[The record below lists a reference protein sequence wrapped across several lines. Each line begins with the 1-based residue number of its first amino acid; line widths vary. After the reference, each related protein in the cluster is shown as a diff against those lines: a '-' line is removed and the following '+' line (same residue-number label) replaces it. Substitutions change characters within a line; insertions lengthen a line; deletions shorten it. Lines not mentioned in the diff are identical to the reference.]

1 MNLADN
7 LTRGLFP
14 NRVFLKKSTSLGI
27 NYSSEEL
34 PEARFGNSP
43 IKFKEKMTKGTI
55 SKLISDRGFGFIK
68 PEGEDKDIFF
78 HASELDGID
87 FESLKEGDQVVFEMA
102 EGPKGAN
109 AVNVSK
115 N

>member
-1 MNLADN
+1 
-7 LTRGLFP
+7 
-14 NRVFLKKSTSLGI
+14 
-27 NYSSEEL
+27 
-34 PEARFGNSP
+34 
-43 IKFKEKMTKGTI
+43 MTKGTV

-78 HASELDGID
+78 HATELNGTD
-87 FESLKEGDQVVFEMA
+87 FESLKEGDQVVFEIA
-102 EGPKGAN
+102 EGPKGTS